1 MTEAVETYEH
11 HGVEV
16 KLFPDHNPMSP
27 RDCDGK
33 IGEMFVSYPGY
44 KLGDTQ
50 LPRDGFE
57 GITCPMCEGSG
68 EVKNTVPFNEGGI
81 DSDTI
86 DCPRCEGSGEC
97 TPTIHEWLK
106 DQEAIAAI
114 PLFVYEHSGIT
125 MRTGGLVWLAK
136 EGIEPSDTESRER
149 FAVDTDGW
157 DTSFVGFVVVREN
170 EIKEAMG
177 DDWEKHRTPEWV
189 SEAVNGEV
197 EEYAR
202 YLEGDVYGYVVA
214 DDTPF
219 SDSCWGFI
227 GFKYAK
233 EQANEAAEGAAEQ
246 IADEARER
254 AEWAAR
260 DVVTTCG
267 R

>member
-1 MTEAVETYEH
+1 MSEAIETYEH

-16 KLFPDHNPMSP
+16 KLFPDHDCMSP

-44 KLGDTQ
+44 ELGDTQ
-50 LPRDGFE
+50 LPSDGFE
-57 GITCPMCEGSG
+57 EIDCPVCEGSG
-68 EVKNTVPFNEGGI
+68 LKPDLEVE
-81 DSDTI
+81 SDPPL
-86 DCPRCEGSGEC
+86 CERCEGACEV
-97 TPTIHEWLK
+97 TPTIHEWLVSEK
-106 DQEAIAAI
+106 AIAAV

-136 EGIEPSDTESRER
+136 EGIKPSDTESRER

-157 DTSFVGFVVVREN
+157 DTSFVGFVVVRE
-170 EIKEAMG
+170 EHIAEAMG
-177 DDWEKHRTPEWV
+177 TDWKKYLTPEWV

-202 YLEGDVYGYVVA
+202 YLEGDCYGYVVA
-214 DDTPF
+214 DNTPF
-219 SDSCWGFI
+219 NDSCWGFI

-233 EQANEAAEGAAEQ
+233 EQANEAAEDAAKQMAE
-246 IADEARER
+246 ERKER

-260 DVVTTCG
+260 DVMTCG
-267 R
+267 